1 MEGKS
6 NDMNIQELCDRYSL
20 KSRQSIYDWC
30 KALNVKLSRDDD
42 NKSYAPPELI
52 ELFDQLAEHLK
63 GGNSIK
69 SFTPL
74 VKTTVS
80 QPLDNVSSSLD
91 TINFPLDNV
100 SHSLDTITESS
111 HNSDLVDLVN
121 AIAAVIKPNPG
132 LSRHEEL
139 EKAVANGW
147 ILSTSELDSIG
158 FKPYCKTGED
168 FCDRG
173 CWRFVKA
180 GKIGR
185 ESAWSVQKITK
196 G

>member
-1 MEGKS
+1 
-6 NDMNIQELCDRYSL
+6 MNINQLCDRYSL
-20 KSRQSIYDWC
+20 KSRQSIYDWA

-42 NKSYAPPELI
+42 NKSFAPPELI

-63 GGNSIK
+63 EGGTLK

-80 QPLDNVSSSLD
+80 QSLDNVSSSLD
-91 TINFPLDNV
+91 TVDFPIDNV
-100 SHSLDTITESS
+100 SQSLDTITEPS

-121 AIAAVIKPNPG
+121 AIASVIKPQSV
-132 LSRHEEL
+132 LSHHREL
-139 EKAVANGW
+139 EEAAREGW
-147 ILSTSELDSIG
+147 VLSSAELTALG
-158 FKPYCKTGED
+158 FRPVCKSGED

-173 CWRFVKA
+173 CWRFIKA
-180 GKIGR
+180 GKLGR
-185 ESAWSVQKITK
+185 GQGWLVDKITK